1 MTLFDERSLTTLE
14 LPMHLKNVILY
25 LKFML
30 KLILVVVS
38 YFLFALF
45 AFLFFFVAE
54 RCNLHNGRVQIL
66 FGGFFPFTSN
76 PWDFFRHYL
85 LPTLDII
92 TRNFP
97 KLSNSSSF
105 PKYFNFLPENFQN
118 SWYIT

>member
-25 LKFML
+25 LKLML

-66 FGGFFPFTSN
+66 FGGFFPFASN

-92 TRNFP
+92 TRNSP
-97 KLSNSSSF
+97 NCPSF

-118 SWYIT
+118 SGYIT